1 MFRRRYLMAYI
12 LWVMGMAFLVLG
24 ATIALGS
31 EETPE
36 PTPTAPVG
44 DPSPLHP
51 AFTFLDA
58 DGNAVITANTPISTL
73 KTCGTCHDVEF
84 IRTHGEHTDGAT
96 DRNLAIEN
104 LIFDVEETSSVEM
117 NCFLCHIPNPNN
129 TARLTALENGQTEW
143 ASTATLLD
151 TGFVVQS
158 ETGFTWDATKFTSA
172 GELLPDAVTIQDP
185 TNDNC
190 AACHGVVHTQARN
203 PLVFS
208 PCNSDESEWTTLSTG
223 QIVSPQ
229 KILNSG
235 MNIEGKSELSRT
247 WDVHAERV
255 VDCVDCHYAQ
265 NNPVYYTEQDA
276 NKPDHLVFDP
286 RRMDFG
292 DYLYRPLHEFA
303 NEDDMRGCENCHDAL
318 NTHTWLQYTER
329 HLAVL
334 ACESCHI
341 PQLYAP
347 AIQTIDY
354 TAGSPE
360 VDCRGVE
367 MGDGTPANTFIT
379 GYEPVLLPRT
389 DEDGVT
395 KLAPYNLVTAW
406 FWAYGENGDAVPLAD
421 VEKAT
426 ATGVNMVD
434 ALKTLG
440 YADARI
446 LGETRPF
453 QISHSVG
460 SKDWAIKDCQTCHHP
475 DSRIIASLPLGNT
488 PTGDTPQ
495 FISDGRVS
503 LSGEITQTDGLLLYV
518 PQTQTDTLTLYVFGH
533 SSASFVDVV
542 GTLMFFGVVVGVF
555 GHSTLRMIASQKS
568 PISQHPRKRVY
579 MYSVYERQW
588 HWLQTAVIFGLIFTG
603 LIIHKPDIFGIFSF
617 PFMVEVHNILAIIL
631 VVNAFLSLFYHV
643 VSGEIQQ
650 FLPQPHGFFG
660 QAISQ
665 AKYYLG
671 GIFKHDAHPFQ
682 KSPEHKMNP
691 LQQVTYLMILNVL
704 LPLQIITGVLM
715 WGLQRFPDLATSLG
729 GLPLLAP
736 FHTLVAWSF
745 ASFVVMHV
753 YLTTTAGH
761 HPLAGIESMI
771 TGWDEIESHDGEV
784 TPTTTTTADKPS
796 SDNMP
801 PVATEPT
808 VS

>member
-1 MFRRRYLMAYI
+1 MFHISKKYI
-12 LWVMGMAFLVLG
+12 LTYSLWVMGLAMLVLG

-36 PTPTAPVG
+36 PTPTAPTG

-58 DGNAVITANTPISTL
+58 EGNTVITANTPVSTV
-73 KTCGTCHDVEF
+73 KTCGTCHDTDF
-84 IRTHGEHTDGAT
+84 ITSHGAHTDGGT
-96 DRNLAIEN
+96 DRNLTLET
-104 LIFDVEETSSVEM
+104 LIFDAPTVQTSSEM

-129 TARLTALENGQTEW
+129 NARLTALEAGQTEW

-151 TGFVVQS
+151 TGFVTQS
-158 ETGFTWDATKFTSA
+158 ETGFIWDTTKFTPE
-172 GELLPDAVTIQDP
+172 GELLADVVTIQDP
-185 TNDNC
+185 TNENC
-190 AACHGVVHTQARN
+190 ASCHGVVHTQARN

-208 PCNSDESEWTTLSTG
+208 PCDTDESGWTTLSTG

-235 MNIEGKSELSRT
+235 MNIEDKNELSRT

-276 NKPDHLVFDP
+276 NKPDHLIFDP

-292 DYLYRPLHEFA
+292 DYLYRPSHEFA
-303 NEDDMRGCENCHDAL
+303 NEDEMRGCENCHDTQ
-318 NTHTWLQYTER
+318 NTHDWLQYKER
-329 HLAVL
+329 HFEVL
-334 ACESCHI
+334 ACESCHVS
-341 PQLYAP
+341 QMYAP
-347 AIQTIDY
+347 AIQTVDY
-354 TAGSPE
+354 TTGTPA
-360 VDCRGVE
+360 VDCRGIGNA
-367 MGDGTPANTFIT
+367 GDGTPANTYIT
-379 GYEPVLLPRT
+379 GYEPVLLPRA
-389 DEDGVT
+389 DEDGDVE
-395 KLAPYNLVTAW
+395 LAPYNLITTW
-406 FWAYGENGDAVPLAD
+406 FWGYGEMGEPVPLAD
-421 VEKAT
+421 VEKAVT
-426 ATGVNMVD
+426 SGDDMVGT
-434 ALKTLG
+434 LNNLG

-446 LGETRPF
+446 TGEIRPF
-453 QISHSVG
+453 PISHSVG
-460 SKDWAIKDCQTCHHP
+460 SSDWAIKDCQTCHHS
-475 DSRIIASLPLGNT
+475 DSRLIASMPLGNT
-488 PTGDTPQ
+488 PTGETPQ
-495 FISDGRVS
+495 FISDGRAS
-503 LSGEITQTDGLLLYV
+503 LGGEITQTNGALLYI
-518 PQTQTDTLTLYVFGH
+518 PKTQSDVLTLYVFGH
-533 SSASFVDVV
+533 SSASIVDIL

-555 GHSTLRMIASQKS
+555 GHSTLRLIASRNLPTS
-568 PISQHPRKRVY
+568 EHPRKRVY

-631 VVNAFLSLFYHV
+631 VVNAFLSLFYHL

-650 FLPQPHGFFG
+650 FLPRPHGFFG
-660 QAISQ
+660 QAITQ
-665 AKYYLG
+665 ARYYLG
-671 GIFKHDAHPFQ
+671 GIFKHDAHPFE

-736 FHTLVAWSF
+736 LHTLVAWSF
-745 ASFVVMHV
+745 ASFIVMHV

-771 TGWDEIESHDGEV
+771 TGWDEIESHDES
-784 TPTTTTTADKPS
+784 TP
-796 SDNMP
+796 SDSVSP
-801 PVATEPT
+801 LATEPT
-808 VS
+808 AS